1 MGKEKRP
8 AVVRRE
14 YEPRGEDME
23 TALLRCL
30 RARRTR

>member
-14 YEPRGEDME
+14 YAAQGEDME
-23 TALLRCL
+23 AALLRCL
-30 RARRTR
+30 RARRGR